1 MTGAFRSLEMEQ
13 TNGSGE
19 EVCKFDD
26 VGMSAKSGRR
36 EESHKYAADLMS
48 IMDAHVRIMP
58 HINKTAVVTS
68 KTLDAQAGCNL
79 FFKCE
84 LHQKG

>member
-1 MTGAFRSLEMEQ
+1 MEQ
-13 TNGSGE
+13 TKGSSGV
-19 EVCKFDD
+19 EVSKFDD
-26 VGMSAKSGRR
+26 AGMSAKSGK
-36 EESHKYAADLMS
+36 EEENHKYAADLMS
-48 IMDAHVRIMP
+48 IMDAHVRITP

>member
-1 MTGAFRSLEMEQ
+1 MEQ
-13 TNGSGE
+13 TKGSSGV
-19 EVCKFDD
+19 EVSKFDD
-26 VGMSAKSGRR
+26 AGMSAKSGK
-36 EESHKYAADLMS
+36 EEEENHKYAADWMS
-48 IMDAHVRIMP
+48 IMDAHVRITP

-68 KTLDAQAGCNL
+68 KALDAQAGCNL